1 MKTVVITGGSEGL
14 GRTIAEYLSSTFNV
28 YILARTQEKVEKS
41 SAEIGCKFKVCDVA
55 IYEEVEKV
63 FSEIVAEAGSI
74 DVLINNAGLWI
85 EGPLDE
91 NDPTQIQNVMDVNVA
106 GVIYCSKAV
115 VPYMKEQVSGTIIQI
130 NSQSGLYGKN
140 ERSVYHASKWAI
152 TGFTKSLQDELSPY
166 NIKVTGL
173 YPAKLKTELFSK
185 QGIDKNMDD
194 ALDTKEVAK
203 TIKFILEMD
212 DSTYFPEIGIK
223 KLVSKMF

>member
-14 GRTIAEYLSSTFNV
+14 GRTIAEYLSKTYNV
-28 YILARTQEKVEKS
+28 YILARTQEKVARTS
-41 SAEIGCKFKVCDVA
+41 IEIGCKFKVCDVS

-63 FSEIVAEAGSI
+63 FSEITTEAERI

-85 EGPLDE
+85 EGSIDT
-91 NDPTQIQNVMDVNVA
+91 NDPSQIQQVIDVNVT
-106 GVIYCSKAV
+106 GVINCSKAV
-115 VPYMKEQVSGTIIQI
+115 ISYMKKQANGTIIQI

-152 TGFTKSLQDELSPY
+152 TGFTKSLQEELSPC

-185 QGIDKNMDD
+185 QGIDKSMDD
-194 ALDTKEVAK
+194 ALDTNEVAK

-212 DSTYFPEIGIK
+212 ESTYFPEIGIK
-223 KLVSKMF
+223 KMIPKKF